1 METTK
6 TGIMQ
11 ERDDLRSKLS
21 VELAKED
28 INVEEITD
36 KLVAERMD
44 AANEKFNDERDT
56 LNGFLQSKINQN
68 LQLEMQLDEIK
79 DAYRALEA
87 SLSKDD
93 KQFRQ
98 KVQMLERSVEQ
109 ISSMYQNAVNERSIL
124 KVYLQVAERKHQKS
138 AQRQQLLEKKYE
150 QQRNKNNQME
160 KILIQLRKEVLDMR
174 VSEEKDKSMGI
185 VRNSA
190 AGGRVAIQGGGGKRL
205 VTPRNMQ
212 MSSQIEQKNGAP
224 RGLQGG
230 GGRHT
235 IGTQ

>member
-36 KLVAERMD
+36 KLVTERMD

-56 LNGFLQSKINQN
+56 LNWFLQSKINQN

-109 ISSMYQNAVNERSIL
+109 ISSMY
-124 KVYLQVAERKHQKS
+124 
-138 AQRQQLLEKKYE
+138 
-150 QQRNKNNQME
+150 
-160 KILIQLRKEVLDMR
+160 
-174 VSEEKDKSMGI
+174 
-185 VRNSA
+185 
-190 AGGRVAIQGGGGKRL
+190 
-205 VTPRNMQ
+205 
-212 MSSQIEQKNGAP
+212 
-224 RGLQGG
+224 
-230 GGRHT
+230 
-235 IGTQ
+235 